1 MKLDLLAF
9 GVHPDDI
16 ELSCAGTLLVEKN
29 NNKKTGIIDFTKGE
43 LGTRGSAKTREEE
56 AENSAKI
63 LGVEIRENLEMADGF
78 FLNDT
83 ENKLKI
89 IQVLRKYRPDIILG
103 NAPEDRHPDHGR
115 ASQLLTDAAFL
126 SGLVKV
132 ETEDKEDGKQQEP
145 WRPKYVL
152 NYIQDSYLKPDFVI
166 DVSDV
171 FDKKIEAIKAFT
183 TQFYTAKEIGK
194 EPQTYISS
202 PEFLE
207 SVINRAKM
215 FGRMIGV
222 KFAEGFLSKKMI
234 GFKSLDS
241 LIQQNT

>member
-29 NNKKTGIIDFTKGE
+29 NGKKVGIVDLTQGE
-43 LGTRGSAKTREEE
+43 LGTRGTAETRKQE
-56 AENSAKI
+56 AEDSARI
-63 LGVEIRENLEMADGF
+63 LGIEIRENLNMADGF
-78 FLNDT
+78 FLNDE
-83 ENKLKI
+83 ENKIKI
-89 IQVLRKYRPDIILG
+89 ISVLRKYKPEIILC
-103 NAPEDRHPDHGR
+103 NAPDDRHPDHGR
-115 ASQLLTDAAFL
+115 SSQLVNDAAFL
-126 SGLVKV
+126 SGLIKIQTLD
-132 ETEDKEDGKQQEP
+132 EQGNSQDA
-145 WRPKYVL
+145 WRPKYVF
-152 NYIQDSYLKPDFVI
+152 NYIQDLYFKPDFVI

-171 FDKKIEAIKAFT
+171 FDKKIEAIEAFT
-183 TQFYTAKEIGK
+183 TQFYTSNANDK

-234 GFKSLDS
+234 GIKSLEALVQKS
-241 LIQQNT
+241 T